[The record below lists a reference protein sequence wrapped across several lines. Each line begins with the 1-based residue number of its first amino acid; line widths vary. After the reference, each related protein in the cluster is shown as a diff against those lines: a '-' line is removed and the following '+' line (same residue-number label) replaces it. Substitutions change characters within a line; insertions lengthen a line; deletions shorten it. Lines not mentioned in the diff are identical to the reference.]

1 MSGYE
6 GADAP
11 RGLASAWRTIM
22 LVVMALLGAAVLVAL
37 VVTLGEANRQRDR
50 AIELQSHS
58 YDVMILAR
66 TLSGTIARSEAS
78 LGRYV
83 ISGDK
88 QLGQLYF
95 DEWRRAGDQIDRLDE
110 LTRDNSDQAARIVRL
125 RRAYGTRG
133 AELSLTALSTNY
145 GKNNQALSR
154 YYQARKAPALA
165 EINTVLDEI
174 IARERTLLGTRTT
187 VAMTTVEHSGR
198 AARVLSIFGML
209 IVVGAIA
216 LGWLTVRATAD
227 RALARADA
235 DAERERAEELA
246 IAVGTAT
253 DALKVQEARLRQI
266 QKMEAVGQLTGGIAH
281 DFNNMLAVVLGGLEL
296 AKRGLTTGS
305 KDVARHLDSA
315 TEGATRA
322 AALTRQLL
330 AFAREEAIN
339 PEPIDAGGLIAGMRD
354 LFDRTLGDGVVVKI
368 EDRSDDWHVRADR
381 VQLENT
387 LLNLAVNARDAME
400 GRGTMTIVADKIT
413 LAAGDR
419 GLCPAGDYLT
429 IAVTDTGCGMT
440 PAIAERVFEPFFTTK
455 PVGQGTGLGLS
466 QIFGFVKQQG
476 GDVGLASAPGEG
488 TTVTLFLPRDTDDT
502 AQIGS
507 AVAEAATPDAGAPLT
522 ILVVEDDPRVLAAT
536 VGALEELGH
545 AVIACDDPLAT
556 PVMLDRHD
564 GVDLILSDVLMPTLT
579 GPEMIAALDPSHD
592 HIAVLY
598 VTGFA
603 GEAGATNEFGSRPVL
618 RKPFTLNALE
628 RAIGTAMAAE
638 RPAPPERIAAE

>member
-50 AIELQSHS
+50 ALELQSHS

-95 DEWRRAGDQIDRLDE
+95 DEWRSAGDQINRLDE
-110 LTRDNSDQAARIVRL
+110 LTRDNSDQAARIARL
-125 RRAYGTRG
+125 RRAYGIRG
-133 AELSLTALSTNY
+133 EELSLTALSTNY
-145 GKNNQALSR
+145 GKNNQALAR
-154 YYQARKAPALA
+154 YYQARKAASLT
-165 EINTVLDEI
+165 EITDVLDEI
-174 IARERTLLGTRTT
+174 IARERTLLGERTT
-187 VAMTTVEHSGR
+187 AAMTTVEHSSR

-209 IVVGAIA
+209 IVLGAIA

-235 DAERERAEELA
+235 DAERERAEELEL
-246 IAVGTAT
+246 AVTAAT
-253 DALKVQEARLRQI
+253 DALRAQEARLRQV

-296 AKRGLTTGS
+296 ARRGLKNRS
-305 KDVARHLDSA
+305 KDVVRHLDSA

-354 LFDRTLGDGVVVKI
+354 MLDRTLGDGVVVNV
-368 EDRSDDWHVRADR
+368 EDRSRGWRVRADR

-387 LLNLAVNARDAME
+387 LLNLAVNARDAMD
-400 GRGTMTIVADKIT
+400 GRGALTIAADKAT
-413 LAAGDR
+413 LADGER
-419 GLCPAGDYLT
+419 GACPAGDYLT

-440 PAIAERVFEPFFTTK
+440 PDIAERVFEPFFTTK

-466 QIFGFVKQQG
+466 QIFGFVKKQG
-476 GDVGLASAPGEG
+476 GDVGLATQPGEG
-488 TTVTLFLPRDTDDT
+488 ATVTLFLPRDT
-502 AQIGS
+502 A
-507 AVAEAATPDAGAPLT
+507 AVARAADVVTEVAPLEAQAPLT

-545 AVIACDDPLAT
+545 LVIGCNDPLAA
-556 PVMLDRHD
+556 PVLLDRHD
-564 GVDLILSDVLMPTLT
+564 GIDLILTDVLMPTLT
-579 GPEMIAALDPSHD
+579 GPEMIAALDPRHD
-592 HIAVLY
+592 HIAVLF

-603 GEAGATNEFGSRPVL
+603 GEAGVNEFGSHPVL
-618 RKPFTLNALE
+618 RKPFTLVALE
-628 RAIGTAMAAE
+628 RAIGAAMAAD
-638 RPAPPERIAAE
+638 RPAPERIAAE